1 MPPTSSQSRFAALD
15 GIRGLAMVS
24 VFVFHFGLPSAALLN
39 LGGGEGAKIIP
50 NLNLG
55 VEVFFVLS
63 GFLIYRPYAVA
74 HATGAPRPPLLDYSL
89 RRALRIYPAYW
100 FALAV
105 LLLNEEIYLNGFANG
120 VKHGTLTF
128 AYFRDFGRIGDRVPG
143 IDVAWTLV
151 VEVSFYAFVPV
162 YAWVLRRVRARNA
175 TLFVVPIVLAGI
187 GFGVRWYINYNGFA
201 TWPWVAVL
209 PQGMAALA
217 PGMLLA
223 VATAVPD
230 VANRAVALGRRT
242 WLWWAAAALAF
253 FVLTRYAAGS
263 PVYSIVATVPSKWIW
278 HVMLAP
284 VVGALL
290 VAPLVLAPRERGAI
304 RVGLALGPV
313 AWLGTVSYGAYLWH
327 RALILNHLDAAAVS
341 TTNLFT
347 ALAMLIGTFGLTLV
361 VAAFSWYVIER
372 PALGLAPRIARRGR
386 GLHSGRAS

>member
-1 MPPTSSQSRFAALD
+1 
-15 GIRGLAMVS
+15 MVS
-24 VFVFHFGLPSAALLN
+24 VFVFHFGLPSAALLK

-74 HATGAPRPPLLDYSL
+74 HATGAPRPPLLGYSV
-89 RRALRIYPAYW
+89 RRVLRIYPAYW

-105 LLLNEEIYLNGFANG
+105 LLLNDEIYVNGFVNG

-128 AYFRDFGRIGDRVPG
+128 TYFRDFGRIGERVPG

-151 VEVSFYAFVPV
+151 VEVSFSLFVPA
-162 YAWVLRRVRARNA
+162 YAWLLRVARARTA
-175 TLFVVPIVLAGI
+175 LLFAAPIVLAGI
-187 GFGVRWYINYNGFA
+187 GFGVRWYINYHGFS
-201 TWPWVAVL
+201 TWPWVTVL
-209 PQGMAALA
+209 PQGLAALA

-230 VANRAVALGRRT
+230 LSTRAAALGRRT
-242 WLWWAAAALAF
+242 WLWWAAAGLVF
-253 FVLTRYAAGS
+253 FVLTRYSAGS

-278 HVMLAP
+278 HVMLSP
-284 VVGALL
+284 IVGALL
-290 VAPLVLAPRERGAI
+290 VAPLALAPRDRGAI
-304 RVGLALGPV
+304 RGALAAAPV

-327 RALILNHLDAAAVS
+327 RALILNHLDGAALS

-347 ALAMLIGTFGLTLV
+347 ALAMLVGTFALTLV

-372 PALGLAPRIARRGR
+372 PALGLASRIARRGR